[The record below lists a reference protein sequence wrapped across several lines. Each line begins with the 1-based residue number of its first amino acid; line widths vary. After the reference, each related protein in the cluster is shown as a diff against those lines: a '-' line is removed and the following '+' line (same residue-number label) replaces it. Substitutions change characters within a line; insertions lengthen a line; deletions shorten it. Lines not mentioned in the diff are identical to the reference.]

1 MRTQKELSQIVEK
14 TITEITK
21 GKKTNDLIT
30 KTCNKYNVRENH
42 IRRVLRLKP
51 KCLS

>member
-14 TITEITK
+14 TITEIRK
-21 GKKTNDLIT
+21 GKNTNDFIT
-30 KTCNKYNVRENH
+30 KTCSRFNVSENH
-42 IRRVLRLKP
+42 IRRLLRLKP